1 MSKERN
7 QKKIIYYIMAGGE
20 GMRLWPM
27 SRSHFPK
34 QLHTLLGDSSLLQ
47 QSISRLLKITDPE
60 NILIGTRDDLYFSIK
75 EQWENLGLKSNPWLI
90 LEPLSRNTAPAIAL
104 AVHAV
109 REKFGEDVIM
119 VTLAADH
126 VIKKQKRFEQL
137 LKTGAEIA
145 AEGNIVT
152 FGIVPAY
159 PETGYGYINIGKK
172 LQKDAYKVAQF
183 KEKPSYNLARKYVK
197 SGKYLWN
204 SGMFIFDTAVMAE
217 SLEKFSKDVWKTSL
231 QVWKNRDEQK
241 DTIKFNSRS
250 FSRFPG
256 ISIDYAVMEKAGK
269 RAVIKADFGW
279 CDVGCWHMVHE
290 MSKKDKNGN
299 VFSGDVYSVD
309 TKSTFIKTEKRF
321 VAAVGL
327 ENLIVID
334 TPDALLIS
342 DKERSQDVK
351 TVVNKLKEDK
361 SELTKF
367 HTTVYRPW
375 GNYTVLEEGPGYKIK
390 RVVVKPKQQLSL
402 QKHLNR
408 SEHWVVV
415 SGKAR
420 IICGENSI
428 LLKSNE
434 SVFIAKGRKHRITNP
449 YRNEVVIIEVQTGAY
464 IAEDDI
470 VRFQDIYERP

>member
-1 MSKERN
+1 MKTKQSK
-7 QKKIIYYIMAGGE
+7 KKTVYYIMAGGQ

-34 QLHTLLGDSSLLQ
+34 QLHTLLGDTSLLQ
-47 QSISRLLKITDPE
+47 QTISRLLKITKPE
-60 NILIGTRDDLYFSIK
+60 NILIGTGEDLYFSIK
-75 EQWENLGLKSNPWLI
+75 DQWQGLSLKCKPWLI

-104 AVHAV
+104 AVHAA

-126 VIKKQKRFEQL
+126 VIKNQKRFEAL
-137 LKTGAEIA
+137 LKTGIKIA
-145 AEGNIVT
+145 ADGNIVT

-172 LQKDAYKVAQF
+172 LEKDVYKVEQF
-183 KEKPSYNLARKYVK
+183 KEKPTYDLAKKYVK

-204 SGMFIFDTAVMAE
+204 SGMFIFDTAVMAQ
-217 SLEKFSKDVWKTSL
+217 SLEEFSKDVWKIS
-231 QVWKNRDEQK
+231 QKVWNKRDQK
-241 DTIKFNSRS
+241 DDRVKFNSRS
-250 FSRFPG
+250 FGRFPR
-256 ISIDYAVMEKAGK
+256 ISIDYAVMEKAKK
-269 RAVIKADFGW
+269 RAVLKADFGW

-299 VFSGDVYSVD
+299 VFSGDVYGVD
-309 TKSTFIKTEKRF
+309 TKQSFIKSEKRF
-321 VAAVGL
+321 VAAVGV

-342 DKERSQDVK
+342 DKDRSQDVK
-351 TVVNKLKEDK
+351 AVVNKLKEDN

-390 RVVVKPKQQLSL
+390 RVVVRPKQQLSL
-402 QKHLNR
+402 QKHLHR

-449 YRNEVVIIEVQTGAY
+449 FAEEVSIIEVQTGHN
-464 IAEDDI
+464 ISEDDI
-470 VRFQDIYERP
+470 VRFEDVYDRK

>member
-1 MSKERN
+1 MSKGRN
-7 QKKIIYYIMAGGE
+7 QKKIVYYIMAGGE
-20 GMRLWPM
+20 GMRLWPL

-34 QLHTLLGDSSLLQ
+34 QLHKLLGDSSLLQ
-47 QSISRLLKITDPE
+47 QSISRLLNITNPE
-60 NILIGTRDDLYFSIK
+60 NILIGTREDLYFSIK
-75 EQWENLGLKSNPWLI
+75 EQWENLGLKSDPWLI

-126 VIKKQKRFEQL
+126 VIKKQKRFEQF

-145 AEGNIVT
+145 SEGSIVT
-152 FGIVPAY
+152 FGIVPSY
-159 PETGYGYINIGKK
+159 PETGYGYINIGEK
-172 LQKDAYKVAQF
+172 LQKDAYKVLQF
-183 KEKPSYNLARKYVK
+183 KEKPAHDVARKYVK

-231 QVWKNRDEQK
+231 RVWKKRDEK
-241 DTIKFNSRS
+241 EGRIKFNCRS

-256 ISIDYAVMEKAGK
+256 ISIDYAVMEKAEK
-269 RAVIKADFGW
+269 RAVIKADFQW

-327 ENLIVID
+327 KNLIVID

-351 TVVNKLKEDK
+351 TVVNKLKGDN

-367 HTTVYRPW
+367 HATVYRPW

-449 YRNEVVIIEVQTGAY
+449 YKDEAVIIEVQTGNY
-464 IAEDDI
+464 ISEDDI
-470 VRFQDIYERP
+470 VRFDDDYERK

>member
-1 MSKERN
+1 M
-7 QKKIIYYIMAGGE
+7 KKVVYYIMAGGE

-47 QSISRLLKITDPE
+47 QTISRLLKITNPE
-60 NILIGTRDDLYFSIK
+60 NILIGTGENLYFSIK
-75 EQWENLGLKSNPWLI
+75 EQWEGLSIKCRPWLL
-90 LEPLSRNTAPAIAL
+90 LEPSSRNTAAAIAL
-104 AVHAV
+104 ALHAA
-109 REKFGEDVIM
+109 REKFGQDVIM
-119 VTLAADH
+119 ITLAADH
-126 VIKKQKRFEQL
+126 VIKKQKKFEAL
-137 LKTGAEIA
+137 LKTGAKVASLGE
-145 AEGNIVT
+145 IVT
-152 FGIVPAY
+152 FGIVPTYA
-159 PETGYGYINIGKK
+159 ETGYGYINIGKK
-172 LQKDAYKVAQF
+172 IQKDVYKVAQF
-183 KEKPSYNLARKYVK
+183 KEKPTQDLARKYVK
-197 SGKYLWN
+197 RGRYLWN
-204 SGMFIFDTAVMAE
+204 SGMFIFDTAIMAE
-217 SLEKFSKDVWKTSL
+217 SLEKFSKDVWKISL
-231 QVWKNRDEQK
+231 QVWKKRDQK
-241 DTIKFNSRS
+241 KDRIKFNSRS

-256 ISIDYAVMEKAGK
+256 ISIDYAVMEKAKK

-309 TKSTFIKTEKRF
+309 TKQTFIKTEKRF
-321 VAAVGL
+321 VAAVGIS
-327 ENLIVID
+327 NLIVID

-342 DKERSQDVK
+342 DKDRSQDVK

-367 HTTVYRPW
+367 HATVYRPW

-415 SGKAR
+415 CGKAR

-449 YRNEVVIIEVQTGAY
+449 YAEEVSIIEVQTGNF
-464 IAEDDI
+464 ISEDDI
-470 VRFQDIYERP
+470 VRFEDVYERT

>member
-1 MSKERN
+1 M
-7 QKKIIYYIMAGGE
+7 KKVVYYIMAGGE

-47 QSISRLLKITDPE
+47 QSISRLLKITSPE
-60 NILIGTRDDLYFSIK
+60 NILIGTREDLYFSIK
-75 EQWENLGLKSNPWLI
+75 EQWESLSLKCEPWLI

-109 REKFGEDVIM
+109 REKFGEDVIII
-119 VTLAADH
+119 TLAADH

-137 LKTGAEIA
+137 LKTGTEIA
-145 AEGNIVT
+145 REGNIVT

-159 PETGYGYINIGKK
+159 PETGYGYINIGKRLK
-172 LQKDAYKVAQF
+172 KDVYMVTQF
-183 KEKPSYNLARKYVK
+183 REKPTHDTARKYVK

-204 SGMFIFDTAVMAE
+204 SGMFIFDSAVMAE

-231 QVWKNRDEQK
+231 RVWKKRDQK
-241 DTIKFNSRS
+241 KDRIKFNSRS

-256 ISIDYAVMEKAGK
+256 ISIDYAVMEKAKK

-299 VFSGDVYSVD
+299 VFSGNVYSVD
-309 TKSTFIKTEKRF
+309 TKATFIKTEKRF
-321 VAAVGL
+321 VAAVGIS
-327 ENLIVID
+327 NLIVID

-342 DKERSQDVK
+342 DKDRSQDVK

-367 HTTVYRPW
+367 HATVYRPW

-449 YRNEVVIIEVQTGAY
+449 YAEEVSIIEVQTGNS
-464 IAEDDI
+464 ISEEDI
-470 VRFQDIYERP
+470 VRFQDDYERK